1 MSHQKFSISS
11 TNFYKN
17 IFLSQIVIDSPFS
30 MVKYRHKNGG
40 NNMDI
45 YLHFK
50 DQAAEAITYYEKV
63 FKTEPAKI
71 MTFGDMPHDD
81 EHPVDE
87 NMKDLVMNSNLKI
100 NDTNVMI
107 SDSPEG
113 MAPPLIIGNNVA
125 LVFNAAS
132 VEEATEI
139 FQLLA
144 EKGVVLLPLEKTFWA
159 ELYGM
164 IKDRYGVVW
173 HINLY

>member
-1 MSHQKFSISS
+1 
-11 TNFYKN
+11 
-17 IFLSQIVIDSPFS
+17 
-30 MVKYRHKNGG
+30 
-40 NNMDI
+40 
-45 YLHFK
+45 
-50 DQAAEAITYYEKV
+50 
-63 FKTEPAKI
+63 
-71 MTFGDMPHDD
+71 
-81 EHPVDE
+81 
-87 NMKDLVMNSNLKI
+87 MNSNLKI

-144 EKGVVLLPLEKTFWA
+144 EKGVVLLPLEQTFWA

-164 IKDRYGVVW
+164 VKDRYGVVW